1 MTRRQYNPYNFK
13 NLWDFMI
20 WIVFMTYIWVTY
32 YVNLN
37 GTWKEKRYL
46 GQEYRAQVYAERF
59 TQGYPN
65 AEIWLLICC
74 TVTMWIRVFYML
86 RYNEWLGKLTGVLE
100 KLLYDIMVFFCF
112 FLIQVLVFA
121 AIA

>member
-1 MTRRQYNPYNFK
+1 
-13 NLWDFMI
+13 MI

-46 GQEYRAQVYAERF
+46 GQEYRARVYAERF